1 MSIFQVQIMATDRF
15 FYDGPCE
22 SLVIPATHG
31 ALGILAHHRNMMA
44 AIKPGP
50 LSFRVP
56 GQEEQIVAVSSGIL
70 KVENNVALVLVDSIE
85 RPEEIDAN
93 RARQEADA
101 AKEVIL
107 QRRSRQE
114 YHAAQATLARALN
127 RLRIKNLYG

>member
-1 MSIFQVQIMATDRF
+1 MSVFQVQIMAADRF
-15 FYDGPCE
+15 FYNGPCE
-22 SLVIPATHG
+22 SLVIPSSHG

-50 LSFRVP
+50 LSFRAP
-56 GQEEQIVAVSSGIL
+56 GQEDQFVAVSSGIL

-93 RARQEADA
+93 RARREADA
-101 AKEVIL
+101 AKEAIL

-114 YHAAQATLARALN
+114 YHAAQAALARALN